1 MATKLIHCKTYSI
14 FNSKKL
20 SAQVENTSYTVG
32 VGGSKN
38 TGTPEINYQDIV
50 FIKDTRQIWTHG
62 CLYGVPYNNPNIS
75 YSVDNL
81 TITDYIESPNGEFQI
96 KSDGYAQFKQ
106 LQTEYIASDLFD
118 GPATALTSKSIGST
132 TNPVYFN
139 SAGVPKAC
147 DYSLSKSV
155 PANAVFTDTKVTS
168 AANHYTPTENTDAA
182 ISASGGSATNIT
194 GTSGK
199 LNVVTGLKRDAKGHI
214 VGVTSANIYS
224 TDNNTDSRY
233 TQFIDALNNS
243 NVCPIIPTEAFFS
256 AGTWEDWPEDAEAFL
271 NFCNEDA
278 KTLYYNGEEWVE
290 GGMAATGLH
299 IPYANTTTSGLMS
312 AADKTKLDGIAAGS
326 NKYTLPNAT
335 SSTLGGVK
343 IGSNISVSSGTISLT
358 KSNVTSAL
366 GYTPPTTNTT
376 YSVATASTDGLMS
389 KTVAEALSSYSSYTY
404 LYDVEGNV
412 TQGSDKVNVHWT
424 QFCDYVDYSKNNF
437 TENIKSHQVDFDIPA
452 ATTAKAGVMSAIDKS
467 KVDGTNIGFG
477 TCSTAP
483 FDAAKIVELT
493 SGVYWKARPGSVV
506 YVWSSY
512 SNIANNP
519 TLNVNNTGAFPI
531 YYNGSQITT
540 SNKSYATYANRLMKF
555 VFTGKYYMFAGWG
568 VDTNTTY
575 SVATSSANGLMSAAD
590 KAKLDSI
597 ESGADSIVISKT
609 SAGGKT
615 TASFTVNGGT
625 ATTFDIYGITDTYNP
640 TSASSTYSLS
650 QLGAKNL
657 YNAVLSKAGGD
668 MNSDARISASGG
680 SLYLGN
686 ANNSGWLY
694 LQDCAS
700 QKNDTTNTYW
710 YIKNDGNSL
719 FQTAD
724 IKTTLTL
731 NNSAGNYNGII
742 FKFGDAVGTH
752 IYQTYDSN
760 NDYYSLT
767 IDGNIFIGGSGKG
780 NLNVNGVLKAQGGN
794 FEVLSDGAYW
804 RSDKRFK
811 DNISNARNL
820 NIDSLIREFD
830 WKDTGNHSWGFIAQE
845 LLEVLPEAVNYD
857 EQIDRYSVNYDVAH
871 SAAIASLSA
880 KIEQLES
887 RIKELE
893 K

>member
-75 YSVDNL
+75 YRVDNL

-106 LQTEYIASDLFD
+106 LQTESIASDLFD
-118 GPATALTSKSIGST
+118 GPATALTSKSIGSA

-155 PANAVFTDTKVTS
+155 PANAIFTDSKVTS
-168 AANHYTPTENTDAA
+168 VADHYAPSANTASELSVDASSTTAATWN
-182 ISASGGSATNIT
+182 S
-194 GTSGK
+194 TSI
-199 LNVVTGLKRDAKGHI
+199 VTGVNLQRDAKGHV
-214 VGVTSANIYS
+214 VGVTLDSVKMPANPNSDTKNTAGSSDTSSKIFLVGATTQAASATTYS
-224 TDNNTDSRY
+224 HDTAYVGTDGCLYSGGSKVLTIKHNLNSTTSLGTIGTTSNLYAVGVDSNNKLG
-233 TQFIDALNNS
+233 I
-243 NVCPIIPTEAFFS
+243 IIPTVS
-256 AGTWEDWPEDAEAFL
+256 NDA
-271 NFCNEDA
+271 
-278 KTLYYNGEEWVE
+278 
-290 GGMAATGLH
+290 
-299 IPYANTTTSGLMS
+299 PGLMS
-312 AADKTKLDGIAAGS
+312 ET
-326 NKYTLPNAT
+326 T
-335 SSTLGGVK
+335 S
-343 IGSNISVSSGTISLT
+343 
-358 KSNVTSAL
+358 
-366 GYTPPTTNTT
+366 
-376 YSVATASTDGLMS
+376 
-389 KTVAEALSSYSSYTY
+389 EALSSYSSYTS
-404 LYDVEGNV
+404 LYDVDGDV
-412 TQGSDKVNVHWT
+412 TPGSNKVNVHWK
-424 QFCDYVDYSKNNF
+424 QFCDCVDYSKNDF
-437 TENIKSHQVDFDIPA
+437 TENIESHYVDFDIPA
-452 ATTAKAGVMSAIDKS
+452 ASKGKAGV
-467 KVDGTNIGFG
+467 
-477 TCSTAP
+477 
-483 FDAAKIVELT
+483 
-493 SGVYWKARPGSVV
+493 
-506 YVWSSY
+506 
-512 SNIANNP
+512 
-519 TLNVNNTGAFPI
+519 
-531 YYNGSQITT
+531 
-540 SNKSYATYANRLMKF
+540 
-555 VFTGKYYMFAGWG
+555 
-568 VDTNTTY
+568 
-575 SVATSSANGLMSAAD
+575 MSAAD

-794 FEVLSDGAYW
+794 FEVLSSGAYW

-887 RIKELE
+887 RIKQLE

>member
-1 MATKLIHCKTYSI
+1 MATKFIHCKTYST

-32 VGGSKN
+32 VDGSRT

-62 CLYGVPYNNPNIS
+62 CLHGVPYDNSDLS
-75 YSVDNL
+75 YSVNNL

-96 KSDGYAQFKQ
+96 TKDGYAQFKQ
-106 LQTEYIASDLFD
+106 LQSEYIGSDLFD
-118 GPATALTSKSIGST
+118 GPATALTSTSIGST

-147 DYSLSKSV
+147 THSLSTSV
-155 PANAVFTDTKVTS
+155 PANAVFTDSKVTS
-168 AANHYTPTENTDAA
+168 VENHYDPSANTASELSVDASSTTA
-182 ISASGGSATNIT
+182 ATWNS
-194 GTSGK
+194 TSI
-199 LNVVTGLKRDAKGHI
+199 VTGVNLQRDAKGHV
-214 VGVTSANIYS
+214 VGVTVDSVKMPANPNSDTKNTTGSSDTSSKIFLVGATTQAANPVTYS
-224 TDNNTDSRY
+224 HDTAYVGTDGCLYSGGSKVLTIKYNLNSETSLGTIGSTSNLYAVGVDSNNK
-233 TQFIDALNNS
+233 LG
-243 NVCPIIPTEAFFS
+243 VIIPTVS
-256 AGTWEDWPEDAEAFL
+256 NDA
-271 NFCNEDA
+271 
-278 KTLYYNGEEWVE
+278 
-290 GGMAATGLH
+290 
-299 IPYANTTTSGLMS
+299 P
-312 AADKTKLDGIAAGS
+312 
-326 NKYTLPNAT
+326 
-335 SSTLGGVK
+335 
-343 IGSNISVSSGTISLT
+343 
-358 KSNVTSAL
+358 
-366 GYTPPTTNTT
+366 
-376 YSVATASTDGLMS
+376 GLMS
-389 KTVAEALSSYSSYTY
+389 KATAEALSSYSPYTC
-404 LYDVEGNV
+404 LYNVKGNV

-424 QFCDYVDYSKNNF
+424 QFCDYVDYSKNDF
-437 TENIKSHQVDFDIPA
+437 TENIESHQVDFDIPA
-452 ATTAKAGVMSAIDKS
+452 AATDKAGV
-467 KVDGTNIGFG
+467 
-477 TCSTAP
+477 
-483 FDAAKIVELT
+483 
-493 SGVYWKARPGSVV
+493 
-506 YVWSSY
+506 
-512 SNIANNP
+512 
-519 TLNVNNTGAFPI
+519 
-531 YYNGSQITT
+531 
-540 SNKSYATYANRLMKF
+540 
-555 VFTGKYYMFAGWG
+555 
-568 VDTNTTY
+568 
-575 SVATSSANGLMSAAD
+575 MSAAD
-590 KAKLDSI
+590 KAKLDGI

-625 ATTFDIYGITDTYNP
+625 ATTFDIYGITDTYNT

-657 YNAVLSKAGGD
+657 YNAVLSKAGGE

-760 NDYYSLT
+760 NSYYSLT